1 MHSPVHAPTDS
12 LTRMAG
18 TEFDKAVKAV
28 GNLADD
34 PGNDTKLRLYALYK
48 QATVGDVE
56 GKRPG
61 FTNPVGRAKYD
72 AWAALSGTPSD
83 QAEADYVAEVTRLTG
98 P

>member
-1 MHSPVHAPTDS
+1 
-12 LTRMAG
+12 MAG
-18 TEFDKAVKAV
+18 TEFEKAVKAV
-28 GNLADD
+28 GTLADD

-72 AWAALSGTPSD
+72 AWAALSGTPRE
-83 QAEADYVAEVTRLTG
+83 QAETHYVAEVGRLTG
-98 P
+98 G

>member
-1 MHSPVHAPTDS
+1 
-12 LTRMAG
+12 MAG
-18 TEFDKAVKAV
+18 TEFEKAVKAV
-28 GNLADD
+28 DTLADD

-72 AWAALSGTPSD
+72 AWAALSGTPRE
-83 QAEADYVAEVTRLTG
+83 QAETDYVAEVGRLTG
-98 P
+98 G